1 MILITTYYESQNTYR
16 QKEIIYCLIKNFK
29 NKYIKTIYLLNNNIY
44 DLYFINDINKKI
56 KQIKI
61 SDNEKYILK
70 YNDALQFINN
80 NLKNEICILANS
92 DIYFDQSLNKINY
105 KNIFNHCFALLRY
118 DEISLYNKK
127 IYDRDNIPRND
138 SQDSWIF
145 KSPLNI
151 DLNKCDFS
159 FGTLGCDS
167 IFATIIYDSNINISN
182 PCYDII
188 STHVHKSYYRT
199 YDETTRIHG
208 KYTLLK
214 PCFLK
219 DINTQI
225 VQIPTFIDY

>member
-44 DLYFINDINKKI
+44 DLYFINDIFKKI

-61 SDNEKYILK
+61 SDNQKYILK

-92 DIYFDQSLNKINY
+92 DIYFDYSLNKINY
-105 KNIFNHCFALLRY
+105 KNIYNHCFALLRY
-118 DEISLYNKK
+118 DEISIEDKK
-127 IYDRDNIPRND
+127 IYTLHNIPRND

-145 KSPLNI
+145 QSPLNI
-151 DLNKCDFS
+151 DLNQCNFS

-167 IFATIIYDSNINISN
+167 IFASIIYDSNIKISN
-182 PCYDII
+182 PSYDII
-188 STHVHKSYYRT
+188 STHVHKSDYRT

-208 KYTLLK
+208 KYCLLK
-214 PCFLK
+214 PIFLK
-219 DINTQI
+219 DIKIESSENPI
-225 VQIPTFIDY
+225 FMDY